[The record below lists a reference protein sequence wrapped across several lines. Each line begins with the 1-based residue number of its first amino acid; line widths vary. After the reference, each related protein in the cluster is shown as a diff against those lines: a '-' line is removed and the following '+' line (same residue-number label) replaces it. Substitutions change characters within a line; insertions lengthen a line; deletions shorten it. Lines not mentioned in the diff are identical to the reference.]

1 MRVVL
6 DASALAKWFLVEEE
20 SREMRLL
27 RDKIIGSE
35 IEAHVPSLVFVE
47 LANLLRYSRGL
58 TPGDV
63 AEGVVAAMSIGLV
76 VHDFVEVLGEAVSIA
91 FEKGLTVYDSI
102 YVALAER
109 LDAVLVTYD
118 KVLLR
123 EVKRSQ
129 KASQLL
135 EAYS

>member
-20 SREMRLL
+20 SREMKTL
-27 RDKIIGSE
+27 RDKIIGGE
-35 IEAHVPSLVFVE
+35 IEAHVPGFVFVE

-63 AEGVVAAMSIGLV
+63 TNGVAAAMSIGLV
-76 VHDFVEVLGEAVSIA
+76 VHDFEEVLGEAVRIA
-91 FEKGLTVYDSI
+91 FEKGLTIYDSI
-102 YVALAER
+102 YVALAEK

-123 EVKRSQ
+123 GVKRSQ

-135 EAYS
+135 ETHS

>member
-6 DASALAKWFLVEEE
+6 EASALAKWFLVEEE

-47 LANLLRYSRGL
+47 LANLLRYTRGL
-58 TPGDV
+58 TPVDV
-63 AEGVVAAMSIGLV
+63 ADSVVAAMSIGLIL
-76 VHDFVEVLGEAVSIA
+76 HDFVEVLGEAISMA

-109 LDAVLVTYD
+109 LDAVLITYD
-118 KVLLR
+118 KVLPR
-123 EVKRSQ
+123 EVKRSR

-135 EAYS
+135 GTYS

>member
-1 MRVVL
+1 
-6 DASALAKWFLVEEE
+6 
-20 SREMRLL
+20 
-27 RDKIIGSE
+27 
-35 IEAHVPSLVFVE
+35 
-47 LANLLRYSRGL
+47 
-58 TPGDV
+58 
-63 AEGVVAAMSIGLV
+63 V
-76 VHDFVEVLGEAVSIA
+76 VHDFVEVLGETVSIA

-102 YVALAER
+102 YVALAEK

-123 EVKRSQ
+123 EVKRSK

>member
-1 MRVVL
+1 
-6 DASALAKWFLVEEE
+6 
-20 SREMRLL
+20 L
-27 RDKIIGSE
+27 RPN
-35 IEAHVPSLVFVE
+35 VPGLVFVE
-47 LANLLRYSRGL
+47 LANMLRYTRGL

-63 AEGVVAAMSIGLV
+63 TDSVDVAMSIGLV
-76 VHDFVEVLGEAVSIA
+76 VHGFEEVLSEAVRIA

-102 YVALAER
+102 YVALAEKI
-109 LDAVLVTYD
+109 DAVLVTYD

>member
-35 IEAHVPSLVFVE
+35 VEAHVPSLVFVE

-63 AEGVVAAMSIGLV
+63 ADGVAATMSIGLV

-102 YVALAER
+102 YVALAEK

-123 EVKRSQ
+123 EVKRSK

-135 EAYS
+135 ETYS

>member
-6 DASALAKWFLVEEE
+6 EASALAKWFLVEEE

-35 IEAHVPSLVFVE
+35 VEAHVPSLVFVE
-47 LANLLRYSRGL
+47 LADMLRYMRGL
-58 TPGDV
+58 TPRDV
-63 AEGVVAAMSIGLV
+63 TDSVAAAMSIGLV
-76 VHDFVEVLGEAVSIA
+76 VHDIVEVLGEAVSIA

-102 YVALAER
+102 YVALAEK

-123 EVKRSQ
+123 EVKRSK

-135 EAYS
+135 GTSS